1 MFIVSIFCWA
11 GCRTLTILCPNKS
24 NFFRNCF
31 FVGWLKRRKDIFYII
46 KFYLYLIFYFM
57 FIVSILYFI
66 FFYIIVYYIILSY
79 IYFISTLQ
87 QNHIILLSFIIFIL
101 NLYVYSYN
109 IILPSLM
116 TQYSFNIILPSLM
129 TQQI

>member
-1 MFIVSIFCWA
+1 MFIV
-11 GCRTLTILCPNKS
+11 
-24 NFFRNCF
+24 
-31 FVGWLKRRKDIFYII
+31 
-46 KFYLYLIFYFM
+46 LI
-57 FIVSILYFI
+57 
-66 FFYIIVYYIILSY
+66 Y

>member
-1 MFIVSIFCWA
+1 MFIV
-11 GCRTLTILCPNKS
+11 
-24 NFFRNCF
+24 
-31 FVGWLKRRKDIFYII
+31 
-46 KFYLYLIFYFM
+46 LI
-57 FIVSILYFI
+57 
-66 FFYIIVYYIILSY
+66 Y

-129 TQQI
+129 TQQSLRPGVDRKTMFYRTANVQGNHIYYNNN

>member
-1 MFIVSIFCWA
+1 MFIV
-11 GCRTLTILCPNKS
+11 
-24 NFFRNCF
+24 
-31 FVGWLKRRKDIFYII
+31 
-46 KFYLYLIFYFM
+46 LI
-57 FIVSILYFI
+57 
-66 FFYIIVYYIILSY
+66 Y

-101 NLYVYSYN
+101 NLYVYSY

-129 TQQI
+129 TQQSLRPGVDRKTMFYRTANVQGNHIYYNNN